1 MTVVDLFEGVT
12 FKLRFEVREA
22 ARDVN
27 VSERASWTEGRP
39 PVEGVR
45 RKKTC
50 CALVNGLRGPG
61 KWDGSSEAGTSRSQ
75 SAKGHNEE
83 WGSKGMGVVGSP

>member
-1 MTVVDLFEGVT
+1 MDLFEGVT

-50 CALVNGLRGPG
+50 CAPG